1 LEILPGALLGFT
13 LVVALLALPFDL
25 AGLEPFAAY
34 VIRSAGVATLGVAGV
49 GLVAA
54 FFVPQA
60 YCRFGCPT
68 GAVLNFVRARGVTDT
83 FSRRDAVALG
93 LVALAVAL
101 NFQHLA
107 VLRWIQG
114 V

>member
-1 LEILPGALLGFT
+1 MPGALLVFT

-34 VIRSAGVATLGVAGV
+34 VIRSAGIATLAVAGI
-49 GLVAA
+49 GLAAA

-68 GAVLNFVRARGVTDT
+68 GALLNFVRARGATDS

-93 LVALAVAL
+93 LVALAVGL
-101 NFQHLA
+101 NVNQLV

-114 V
+114 GA